1 MHPELTST
9 VIHII
14 HECWKAGEC
23 RDSGRVKISADG
35 VYARLEEMQLQKII
49 RLSELP
55 RVGKICAV
63 YQSIGTKSQDLL
75 AGGRKRGRPHSDEG
89 KKKSRV
95 NLDELDVS
103 KDLLKWTKPELE
115 AYLVHHHIKKTG
127 NKPELIR
134 RVQEHMADI
143 LQ

>member
-1 MHPELTST
+1 M
-9 VIHII
+9 
-14 HECWKAGEC
+14 
-23 RDSGRVKISADG
+23 KISADG
-35 VYARLEEMQLQKII
+35 VYAQLEEMQLQTII
-49 RLSELP
+49 HLSELP
-55 RVGKICAV
+55 LVGKICAV

-89 KKKSRV
+89 QKKSRI

-127 NKPELIR
+127 NKPELIKR
-134 RVQEHMADI
+134 IWLTFVLHTHTCINSVTTDI
-143 LQ
+143 GTYVSRSYVGFDV

>member
-1 MHPELTST
+1 MEGPT
-9 VIHII
+9 VI
-14 HECWKAGEC
+14 
-23 RDSGRVKISADG
+23 
-35 VYARLEEMQLQKII
+35 
-49 RLSELP
+49 
-55 RVGKICAV
+55 
-63 YQSIGTKSQDLL
+63 
-75 AGGRKRGRPHSDEG
+75 G

-134 RVQEHMADI
+134 RIQEHMANI
-143 LQ
+143 FEIVCSSHAYH